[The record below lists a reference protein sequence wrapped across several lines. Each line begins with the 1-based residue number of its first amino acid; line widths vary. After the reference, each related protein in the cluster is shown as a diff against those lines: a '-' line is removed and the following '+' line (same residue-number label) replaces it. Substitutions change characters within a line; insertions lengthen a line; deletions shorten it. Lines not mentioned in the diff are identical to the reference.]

1 MNNKTSKII
10 FLLICGLLVFASL
23 ARGGVE
29 GWAVAVIHII
39 TLAACTIHLV
49 QKSLDWDWAWIKT
62 PLDYPVIALLVI
74 TFFATI
80 FSVHRTSSI
89 WAFLLLI
96 NYVIVYYLVIH
107 LTRSPEQMWKTAWVV
122 VSIGVLLAIL
132 GLISF
137 SGLPLFSWWEY
148 RDLPDFGALT
158 STYGNPN
165 NIAGF
170 FEMAIPLVL
179 GMLLVEKKESRSL
192 KRYISIMILFGMAL
206 ILSLSRGGWTCATI
220 GLVYFV
226 TILAFSREFPRRKTV
241 IAMVVSAIVLVLV
254 LLSSFPAVQ
263 ELLTIQAVM
272 DRAGGLDGRMQVT
285 KAAGVMIADRPL
297 LGFGPGTFAYSFL
310 KYQPAGIQG
319 WYNMAHN
326 DYVHFTAELGIIFP
340 VIMIWAIIA
349 LFRQG
354 FMKLKS
360 RTLIIRALSLGCMAG
375 IVAILFHSFV
385 DFNLHIPANAMLFTV
400 LCALVAAPEKN
411 EAQGTGCKA

>member
-1 MNNKTSKII
+1 MNNKISKIT
-10 FLLICGLLVFASL
+10 FLLICTLLLFAPL
-23 ARGGVE
+23 ARGGVQ

-39 TLAACTIHLV
+39 TLAAVTIHLV

-62 PLDYPVIALLVI
+62 PLDYPILALLVI
-74 TFFATI
+74 TFFAAI

-89 WAFLLLI
+89 RAILLLV

-107 LTRSPEQMWKTAWVV
+107 LTRSTEQMWKTAWVV
-122 VSIGVLLAIL
+122 ANIGVLLAIL

-137 SGLPLFSWWEY
+137 SGLPFFSWWEY

-192 KRYISIMILFGMAL
+192 KRYVSIVILFGMAL
-206 ILSLSRGGWTCATI
+206 IFSLSRGGWTCATI
-220 GLVYFV
+220 GLVFFV
-226 TILAFSREFPRRKTV
+226 TVLSCSREFPHRKTAL
-241 IAMVVSAIVLVLV
+241 AMGFSAIVLVLV

-285 KAAGVMIADRPL
+285 KAVGVMIADRPL

-326 DYVHFTAELGIIFP
+326 DYAHFTAELGIIFP
-340 VIMIWAIIA
+340 AIMTWAVIA
-349 LFRQG
+349 LFKQG

-360 RTLIIRALSLGCMAG
+360 RTLIVRALSLGGMSG

-385 DFNLHIPANAMLFTV
+385 DFNLHIPANALFFTV
-400 LCALVAAPEKN
+400 LCALVAAPETTK
-411 EAQGTGCKA
+411 AQGERKK

>member
-1 MNNKTSKII
+1 
-10 FLLICGLLVFASL
+10 
-23 ARGGVE
+23 
-29 GWAVAVIHII
+29 
-39 TLAACTIHLV
+39 
-49 QKSLDWDWAWIKT
+49 
-62 PLDYPVIALLVI
+62 
-74 TFFATI
+74 
-80 FSVHRTSSI
+80 
-89 WAFLLLI
+89 
-96 NYVIVYYLVIH
+96 
-107 LTRSPEQMWKTAWVV
+107 MWKTAWVV

-137 SGLPLFSWWEY
+137 LGLPLLPWWEY

-192 KRYISIMILFGMAL
+192 KSYVSIIILFGMAL

-220 GLVYFV
+220 GLVFFV

-241 IAMVVSAIVLVLV
+241 IAMGVSAIVLVLV

-297 LGFGPGTFAYSFL
+297 LGFGPGTFAYSFF

-349 LFRQG
+349 LFKLG
-354 FMKLKS
+354 FRKLES
-360 RTLIIRALSLGCMAG
+360 RNLIIRALSLGCMAG
-375 IVAILFHSFV
+375 IVAIIFHSFV
-385 DFNLHIPANAMLFTV
+385 DFNLHIPANALFFTV
-400 LCALVAAPEKN
+400 LCALVAAPEKI
-411 EAQGTGCKA
+411 EGQGTGRKV